1 MMKLLSHRISVPMID
16 IRREEKATNAGR
28 WIVRNFTSLPH
39 EAACVNVRLGPNYL
53 NNLERLGV
61 IELRENYKLRSD
73 DGGDPYSALENFS
86 EIAVQ
91 IEAIDS
97 NETLKAKVGYG
108 AVQLTSL
115 GVQFCNACIAD
126 GTHTR

>member
-1 MMKLLSHRISVPMID
+1 MKLLWQRISVPMID
-16 IRREEKATNAGR
+16 IRREEKHTNAGR
-28 WIVRNFTSLPH
+28 WIVRNFTLLPH

-53 NNLERLGV
+53 NNLERLGI
-61 IELRENYKLRSD
+61 IELRENYKLRGD
-73 DGGDPYSALENFS
+73 DGSNPYTALENFS

-91 IEAIDS
+91 VAAIES
-97 NETLKAKVGYG
+97 NETLKAKVGHG